1 MVKKVIVNVRNF
13 LTITRT
19 LLNPD
24 DSNLGIALP
33 HVFHIFHLLLQNP
46 RNIDNMLEN
55 PPSYVSW
62 LTPSVSIIS
71 LVWIFI
77 LIFLSINYNV
87 FEYLFWRV
95 PLFNPGTLIGCGM
108 AGLVGV
114 LGFKYLDW
122 NMAVG
127 LAVCLLGGCIGSGF
141 FRFNEDPRDGQ
152 EMYREANRE
161 RVERANRL
169 MLE

>member
-1 MVKKVIVNVRNF
+1 
-13 LTITRT
+13 
-19 LLNPD
+19 
-24 DSNLGIALP
+24 
-33 HVFHIFHLLLQNP
+33 
-46 RNIDNMLEN
+46 
-55 PPSYVSW
+55 
-62 LTPSVSIIS
+62 
-71 LVWIFI
+71 
-77 LIFLSINYNV
+77 
-87 FEYLFWRV
+87 
-95 PLFNPGTLIGCGM
+95 M

-114 LGFKYLDW
+114 LSFKYLDW
-122 NMAVG
+122 NVAVG

>member
-1 MVKKVIVNVRNF
+1 MVKNVIVNVRNF

-62 LTPSVSIIS
+62 LTPSVSIIL
-71 LVWIFI
+71 LVWIII
-77 LIFLSINYNV
+77 LIPVSIKI

-95 PLFNPGTLIGCGM
+95 PLFNPGTLTGCGM

-114 LGFKYLDW
+114 LGFLYLDW
-122 NMAVG
+122 NVATG
-127 LAVCLLGGCIGSGF
+127 LAVCLLGGCIGSGL

-152 EMYREANRE
+152 EMYRDANRE
-161 RVERANRL
+161 RVERANRSL
-169 MLE
+169 LE